1 MRDTDGLHVSIQLVW
16 TRGCGDWWLFGR
28 VVRMVRS
35 CQIRY
40 IYIYKQAFDF
50 SSPALGG
57 GISISDGDLI
67 EVPLAVFP

>member
-1 MRDTDGLHVSIQLVW
+1 MDTGVRGLVVVWKGGQDGKIMSDQ
-16 TRGCGDWWLFGR
+16 
-28 VVRMVRS
+28 
-35 CQIRY
+35 
-40 IYIYKQAFDF
+40 IYKQAFDF